1 MSIKPIQRIKQ
12 FIQNNEIARQ
22 NAAKA
27 LENLQELYGDKVE
40 YYSIYNSKNG
50 TVSALGF
57 KKGCTPYSCAYSIF
71 PNGDEMQKIA
81 EYKFTNDGLKKYY
94 LSLLKTKEGK
104 CTLVSTVVDEGSIAK
119 SKKAEFQIS
128 KKEPQTIDLTA
139 HLKTMPMPKRD

>member
-1 MSIKPIQRIKQ
+1 
-12 FIQNNEIARQ
+12 
-22 NAAKA
+22 
-27 LENLQELYGDKVE
+27 
-40 YYSIYNSKNG
+40 
-50 TVSALGF
+50 
-57 KKGCTPYSCAYSIF
+57 
-71 PNGDEMQKIA
+71 MQKIA